1 MTWSLSMIV
10 KNGEEHLAQTLES
23 AKAIC
28 DELVVL
34 DTGSTDKTVEI
45 AESFGAK
52 VFHYDWI
59 DDFGAARNAS
69 LSHCTGDWILWLDC
83 GDIIPSE
90 SQKAF
95 IALKENLA
103 TTGTQF
109 DFVWAKINRGIDAE
123 GNVVFAFNTPRLAR
137 RRKGLKWV
145 GAVHE
150 YLDASNVNALMAQGV
165 WVDDPLAL
173 FNVPTDRNLKI
184 LQRLID
190 EGDTSTRTAYYYAN
204 ELRDHKRWA
213 EAIEAY
219 NRFIAMEYYSWEYYD
234 SLCSLARCHHEMKDE
249 AAVGKVLA
257 EAIRFDSTRGEA
269 FVALGDMHYEQQR
282 WAMAAPFYR
291 AAIGLQ
297 APVEGFSLPHVYTW
311 LPKDRL
317 AVCYG
322 HLGMVKEASELT
334 LEILSSCPE
343 TDRLL
348 ANLRMYGDAL
358 RRSSQP

>member
-1 MTWSLSMIV
+1 LVRLQKLRALQRKQLVAEMESRDNTFNPAINKNSTRIV
-10 KNGEEHLAQTLES
+10 ERLKS
-23 AKAIC
+23 AGYRFIYPA
-28 DELVVL
+28 L
-34 DTGSTDKTVEI
+34 T
-45 AESFGAK
+45 AP
-52 VFHYDWI
+52 
-59 DDFGAARNAS
+59 AARVDEQDAR
-69 LSHCTGDWILWLDC
+69 DR
-83 GDIIPSE
+83 
-90 SQKAF
+90 
-95 IALKENLA
+95 
-103 TTGTQF
+103 
-109 DFVWAKINRGIDAE
+109 RGVVDA
-123 GNVVFAFNTPRLAR
+123 
-137 RRKGLKWV
+137 
-145 GAVHE
+145 
-150 YLDASNVNALMAQGV
+150 
-165 WVDDPLAL
+165 
-173 FNVPTDRNLKI
+173 
-184 LQRLID
+184 
-190 EGDTSTRTAYYYAN
+190 
-204 ELRDHKRWA
+204 
-213 EAIEAY
+213 AIEAY